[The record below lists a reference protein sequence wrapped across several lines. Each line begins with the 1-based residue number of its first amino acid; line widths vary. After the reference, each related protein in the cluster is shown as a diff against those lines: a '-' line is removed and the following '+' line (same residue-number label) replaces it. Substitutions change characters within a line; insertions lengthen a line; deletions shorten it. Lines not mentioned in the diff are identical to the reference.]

1 MTSSSNNVIN
11 ALKAMNIIMFL
22 ILIYCSRCNPGVR
35 LRALTAQNEG
45 DPGWGGEKTSS
56 SLR

>member
-1 MTSSSNNVIN
+1 M
-11 ALKAMNIIMFL
+11 
-22 ILIYCSRCNPGVR
+22 R

-56 SLR
+56 SLRSSISFRGCFSIVISKNMGLQKAL